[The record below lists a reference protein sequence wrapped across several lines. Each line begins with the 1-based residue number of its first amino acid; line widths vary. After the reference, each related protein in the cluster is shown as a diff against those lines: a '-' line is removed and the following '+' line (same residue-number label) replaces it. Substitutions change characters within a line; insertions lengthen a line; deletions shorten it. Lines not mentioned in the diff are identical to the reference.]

1 MNMPSPESFS
11 TYKEYRD
18 SRSAAGLHVLP
29 ESLYNALMKFPIPAS
44 EK

>member
-1 MNMPSPESFS
+1 MNMPCPESFS

-18 SRSAAGLHVLP
+18 SRSAAGLNVLP
-29 ESLYNALMKFPIPAS
+29 ESLYNALKANPLPAS